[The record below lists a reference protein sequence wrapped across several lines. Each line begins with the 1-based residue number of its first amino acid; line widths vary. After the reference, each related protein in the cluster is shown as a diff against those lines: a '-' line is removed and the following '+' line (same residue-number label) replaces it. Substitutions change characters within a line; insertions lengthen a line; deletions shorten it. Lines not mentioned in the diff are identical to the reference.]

1 MYDSEILTDLLNKTL
16 DCLKKIQ
23 TRAESI
29 SKEDIP
35 KLAEVIVIILS
46 DLKKTHNS

>member
-1 MYDSEILTDLLNKTL
+1 MYDNEILTDLLNKTL

-29 SKEDIP
+29 TV
-35 KLAEVIVIILS
+35 AS
-46 DLKKTHNS
+46 DLTKSS